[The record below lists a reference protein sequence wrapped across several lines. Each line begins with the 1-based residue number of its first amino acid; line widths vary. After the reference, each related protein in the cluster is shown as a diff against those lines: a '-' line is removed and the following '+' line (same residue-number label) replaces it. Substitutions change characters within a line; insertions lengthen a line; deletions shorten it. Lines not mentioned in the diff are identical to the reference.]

1 MVVLSI
7 QVSVYRSKGSQG
19 WGLHPII
26 EHSTLED
33 VFKHLQ
39 SGELEGASR
48 VLLEIPD
55 DAEFKCL
62 IAPSTKGPLQID
74 MSKSNTLAHI
84 YLSAVRNLN
93 YR

>member
-1 MVVLSI
+1 MHVTCVLFQVLMLQKMVVLSI
-7 QVSVYRSKGSQG
+7 QVCIGLKVVKY

-33 VFKHLQ
+33 LFKRLQ

-55 DAEFKCL
+55 NAC
-62 IAPSTKGPLQID
+62 
-74 MSKSNTLAHI
+74 
-84 YLSAVRNLN
+84 
-93 YR
+93 